1 MSVKPI
7 CYDEC
12 FNRQSGKQFDLDLVY
27 LDFAKVFDSVSHG
40 KLYELEKYD
49 GSGNLSNWIKKFLSN
64 ERQWVGID
72 SELSSWESVI
82 SGVQQGSVLDSI
94 LFIIL
99 ISDLPRDIRGEL
111 LLFADDTKLLQILL
125 PVVSNQELQNDIN

>member
-1 MSVKPI
+1 MMEVEI
-7 CYDEC
+7 Y
-12 FNRQSGKQFDLDLVY
+12 QT
-27 LDFAKVFDSVSHG
+27 
-40 KLYELEKYD
+40 EL
-49 GSGNLSNWIKKFLSN
+49 KKFLSN

-111 LLFADDTKLLQILL
+111 LLFADGTKLLQILL
-125 PVVSNQELQNDIN
+125 TVVSNQELQNDIN

>member
-1 MSVKPI
+1 M
-7 CYDEC
+7 
-12 FNRQSGKQFDLDLVY
+12 
-27 LDFAKVFDSVSHG
+27 FDSVPHG

-82 SGVQQGSVLDSI
+82 NGVQQGVYLTQFY
-94 LFIIL
+94 L
-99 ISDLPRDIRGEL
+99 
-111 LLFADDTKLLQILL
+111 
-125 PVVSNQELQNDIN
+125 